1 MKNRL
6 LVLAAIL
13 VAANCTLAKEVS
25 APKSAEADTTK
36 PGLVKIAGNATMDS
50 PAFQF
55 LTELSDE
62 VGPRVT
68 GSPGAQKAVDW
79 SVAKMK
85 SIGLQN
91 VHTEK
96 WNLWKGWTRGTA
108 EATMLA
114 PLHRPLAISAMGWT
128 GSTPAGGIDADIATA
143 NLFDL
148 EAETK
153 NASKF
158 RGKIVYVV
166 AQGKPKEN
174 FWTVF
179 GNYASFL
186 RQLHSAGAVAVI
198 GGDFGF
204 KPEGMH
210 LTHTGILGFNVDE
223 EIPVVSTTRE
233 DGGQIE
239 RFLGEGKNVRLHVNI
254 QNKFTNGPVES
265 SNVVGELVGR
275 EHPEQVV
282 VVGGHL
288 DSWDLSEGT
297 TDNGVGVAAALAAA
311 DAIVK
316 SGVRPRRTM
325 RFVLWTG
332 EEQGFGGSLAYMKQ
346 HASEIKDH
354 VAAVVI
360 DNGQGAV
367 REFQLGGR
375 DDLISSFDPFADSLE
390 NIREIKVTAEM
401 ELESDT
407 APFILAGLPGINL
420 AQDPAEY
427 KFTHHSEADALEAVK
442 PDVLTQDATIM
453 ALTAYWIADRL
464 ERFASPWPRERTARM
479 LRETGQFEK
488 LNAFGLWTFGNLGQN
503 TQ

>member
-91 VHTEK
+91 VHIEK

-148 EAETK
+148 EAEIK

-179 GNYASFL
+179 GKYASFL

-223 EIPVVSTTRE
+223 EIPVVATTRE
-233 DGGQIE
+233 DGGQME
-239 RFLGEGKNVRLHVNI
+239 RFLAEGKNVRLHVNI

-265 SNVVGELVGR
+265 ANVVGELVGR

-288 DSWDLSEGT
+288 DSWDLSEGR
-297 TDNGVGVAAALAAA
+297 TDNGVGVACVLAAA

-316 SGVRPRRTM
+316 SGVHPRRTM

-354 VAAVVI
+354 VAAV
-360 DNGQGAV
+360 D
-367 REFQLGGR
+367 
-375 DDLISSFDPFADSLE
+375 
-390 NIREIKVTAEM
+390 M
-401 ELESDT
+401 
-407 APFILAGLPGINL
+407 IL
-420 AQDPAEY
+420 D
-427 KFTHHSEADALEAVK
+427 
-442 PDVLTQDATIM
+442 
-453 ALTAYWIADRL
+453 
-464 ERFASPWPRERTARM
+464 
-479 LRETGQFEK
+479 
-488 LNAFGLWTFGNLGQN
+488 
-503 TQ
+503 